1 MYWDDWTRKSVYS
14 ANKNTGKQGYILY
27 LCFLFSLARSFSL
40 PPILLPIYSSCSHFK
55 KLLKNCHIK
64 NALGKSWKIV
74 FFIYVYVY
82 AKMIF
87 YDNTTRARVNEKFF
101 FRMFLCRLIE
111 LIYLGKDLTIL
122 KSDFPGAMD
131 LKMYSPHILTEH
143 TPCSQHTCDHI
154 CIALPPG
161 SQTKYR

>member
-27 LCFLFSLARSFSL
+27 LSL

-55 KLLKNCHIK
+55 KLLKNWSYPECVK
-64 NALGKSWKIV
+64 KIMENIF
-74 FFIYVYVY
+74 FFILVLCVQN
-82 AKMIF
+82 MIF